1 MRSIFTAA
9 DRTQQCLFVEWLGT
23 FGRTAR
29 VNFRTMALDV
39 VAALMTTAADGATPA
54 QTPLVDYTPL
64 YELILSRVHDRMPR
78 CADMSV
84 TTLPA
89 V

>member
-1 MRSIFTAA
+1 
-9 DRTQQCLFVEWLGT
+9 VEWLGT
-23 FGRTAR
+23 FGRNAR

-39 VAALMTTAADGATPA
+39 VAALMTTAADGAAPA

-78 CADMSV
+78 CARLRGA
-84 TTLPA
+84 TLPTR
-89 V
+89 

>member
-1 MRSIFTAA
+1 
-9 DRTQQCLFVEWLGT
+9 
-23 FGRTAR
+23 
-29 VNFRTMALDV
+29 MALDV
-39 VAALMTTAADGATPA
+39 VAALMTTAADGARLA

-89 V
+89 F